1 MRGAEFERALEDP
14 AGAFHSPEEIVTH
27 HALTL
32 EQKRRLL
39 EAWRRDEE
47 ALAGHD
53 PNATPDDAS
62 LLRRVAR
69 ALANLDVRTGESRP
83 AARD

>member
-1 MRGAEFERALEDP
+1 MRGVEYEKALEDP

-47 ALAGHD
+47 ALSGHD
-53 PNATPDDAS
+53 AHAAPDDAS

-69 ALANLDVRTGESRP
+69 ALANLDVQSGESGP